1 MQEIAQREAADK
13 SREPVSPDL
22 GGIIKME
29 RWQDQLGALENI
41 FQAALEQEH
50 RLSPE
55 EVEEIYALLENQ
67 AAFQASHGA
76 LPPLP
81 ITSELEV
88 QVRQQRDEFG
98 RLARETTAK
107 YFKIYKLDQLTSW
120 EPLPRVI
127 FDEAYYYGSD
137 GPSSDLVRST
147 LAELSIHGPKRTRE
161 MQDVST
167 HWEEAWKDVSGG
179 WQYSTTHEILVRY
192 ANGLPEGAHASVY
205 NTVGVEYSATADF
218 ADGQI
223 AKICLS
229 DLKGMELTFARTK
242 GYG

>member
-1 MQEIAQREAADK
+1 MQEIIQREVADK
-13 SREPVSPDL
+13 SREPAPPDL

-41 FQAALEQEH
+41 FQATLEQEH

-67 AAFQASHGA
+67 AAFRASHGV
-76 LPPLP
+76 LHPLP

-88 QVRQQRDEFG
+88 RARQQHDEFG
-98 RLARETTAK
+98 RLAKETTAK
-107 YFKIYKLDQLTSW
+107 YYKLDQLTSW

-127 FDEAYYYGSD
+127 LDEAYYYGSA

-167 HWEEAWKDVSGG
+167 HWEKAWKDVFGG

-192 ANGLPEGAHASVY
+192 VNGLPEGAHAAVY
-205 NTVGVEYSATADF
+205 NAVGAEYSATADF

-223 AKICLS
+223 VKICLS
-229 DLKGMELTFARTK
+229 DLNGMELTFARTK
-242 GYG
+242 RDG

>member
-1 MQEIAQREAADK
+1 MQEIAQKEAADK
-13 SREPVSPDL
+13 SREPAPPDL

-41 FQAALEQEH
+41 FRATLEQEH
-50 RLSPE
+50 RLLPE
-55 EVEEIYALLENQ
+55 ETEEIYALLENR
-67 AAFQASHGA
+67 AAFRASHGA

-88 QVRQQRDEFG
+88 RARQQRDEFG

-107 YFKIYKLDQLTSW
+107 YHKIYELDLPTSW

-167 HWEEAWKDVSGG
+167 HWEKAWKDVFGA

-205 NTVGVEYSATADF
+205 NAVGTEYHATADF

-229 DLKGMELTFARTK
+229 DLNGTELTFARTK
-242 GYG
+242 RVG